1 MKLQNKI
8 FKNASWIVG
17 CHIIQALLNLVI
29 NMLTARYL
37 GPSNF
42 GLISYAMSVVAFVI
56 PITYL
61 GMDGILVQ
69 ETVQNPKEEGKVF
82 GTALLMSFASSI
94 ACAIGVT
101 VFVFFLNAGDR
112 ESVTVCALYSLILLF
127 QALELI
133 RYWFQSHYLSKYV
146 AVISLC
152 AYVAISAY
160 KIFLLATG
168 KSIYWFAVS
177 NAIDHMMIAVALLIT
192 YRKLGGQKLSFS
204 VATARR
210 MLGKSKYYI
219 LSGLMVTVFAQT
231 DKIMLNMMIDS
242 AATGYYTAA
251 VTAAGMTSFV
261 FAAIIDSMRPAILQA
276 KTESEECFRQNMRRL
291 YSIIIFLSL
300 AQNIGMTLLAK
311 LIIQILYG
319 ESYLPAVSALQ
330 IVVWYT
336 TFSYSGPVRDI
347 WILAK
352 EKQRYIWRINLS
364 GAMLNVILNV
374 ILIPVWGVNGVAAAS
389 LITQFFTNVI
399 LGFLLKPIRENN
411 RLMLESFNL
420 KKVWIQKI

>member
-1 MKLQNKI
+1 MCK
-8 FKNASWIVG
+8 VV
-17 CHIIQALLNLVI
+17 QALLHMVI

-374 ILIPVWGVNGVAAAS
+374 ILIPVWGVNGAAAAS